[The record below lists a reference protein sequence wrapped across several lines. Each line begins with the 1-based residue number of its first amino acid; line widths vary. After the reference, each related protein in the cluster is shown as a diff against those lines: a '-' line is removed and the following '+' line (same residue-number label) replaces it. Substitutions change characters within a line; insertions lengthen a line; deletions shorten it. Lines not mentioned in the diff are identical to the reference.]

1 MEKLINFMMMVLLVV
16 FFFLTIIYLISEIM
30 RLLGV

>member
-1 MEKLINFMMMVLLVV
+1 MEKLINFMMMVLPVV